1 MIMQQFHFEKSS
13 IEGVMLIEPFIMKDN
28 RGLFIK
34 DFEHDVFYQNGIGD
48 ILWQEEFYSTSQK
61 GVVRGMH
68 FQLHKPQAKLVS
80 CIQGR
85 IYDVVVDLRKDSD
98 TFKKWLAVDL
108 SSVNHRSLFIP
119 KGCAHGFMALENN
132 SIMSYKCQGE
142 YFKEYD
148 TGILWNDPDI
158 DISWPLNKFDKIILN
173 EKDKNAMSLQYFI
186 DSYGGF

>member
-1 MIMQQFHFEKSS
+1 
-13 IEGVMLIEPFIMKDN
+13 
-28 RGLFIK
+28 
-34 DFEHDVFYQNGIGD
+34 
-48 ILWQEEFYSTSQK
+48 
-61 GVVRGMH
+61 MH